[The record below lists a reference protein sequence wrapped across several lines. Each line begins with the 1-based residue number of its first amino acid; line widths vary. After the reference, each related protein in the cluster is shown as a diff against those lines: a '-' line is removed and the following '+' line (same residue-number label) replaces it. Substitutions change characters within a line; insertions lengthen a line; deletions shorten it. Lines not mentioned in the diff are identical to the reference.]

1 MAMRTRFARQAGA
14 SDVGDQAHQRLPT
27 YIELFHTRC
36 LISGGQ
42 AFFRPL
48 GRKHLF
54 LSCLA
59 LFAATSVLCAF
70 ACNLQSLLL
79 FRVLQGLVLVGCVS

>member
-1 MAMRTRFARQAGA
+1 MPRRTRFARQADA
-14 SDVGDQAHQRLPT
+14 SDAGDQALQRLPT
-27 YIELFHTRC
+27 HIELFHTRC

-59 LFAATSVLCAF
+59 LFTATSVLCAS
-70 ACNLQSLLL
+70 A
-79 FRVLQGLVLVGCVS
+79 